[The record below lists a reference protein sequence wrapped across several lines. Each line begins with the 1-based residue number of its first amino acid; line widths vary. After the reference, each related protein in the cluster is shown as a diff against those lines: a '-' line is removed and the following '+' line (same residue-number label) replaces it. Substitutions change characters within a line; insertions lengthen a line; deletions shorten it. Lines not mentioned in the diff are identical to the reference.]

1 MTSGTTV
8 FPCQNCGSTMAWD
21 PAARVMA
28 CGHCGN
34 RQAVTPAGTAVREH
48 AFAEL
53 ASLPAKPVAKLG
65 TAFICPNCG
74 ARTESDLLSANCQF
88 CGTPLV
94 ADPAGI
100 ERVAPEAVVP
110 FGINKQQAGD
120 ALKKWTSSRWFA
132 PSSLK
137 KVSSAETFT
146 GSYLPFWT
154 YDSNTVSDYTGERGQ
169 HYYVTETYIQEV
181 NGQQVTQTRQ
191 VQKTRWHPA
200 QGRVSRFFDD
210 VLVPGTTKVETN
222 LIDKLEPW
230 ELQTAAPF
238 QQNYL
243 AGFQA
248 VRYDIEPEQGLESA
262 KAQMAPVIE
271 NDCRA
276 DIGGDEQRVRT
287 VNTAYY
293 DLAYKL
299 LFLPVWFLSYRH
311 AGKLFQVMVN
321 AHTSEIVGH
330 RPYSAI
336 KITLTIL
343 AALIVIAGIVLAVK
357 LH

>member
-1 MTSGTTV
+1 
-8 FPCQNCGSTMAWD
+8 
-21 PAARVMA
+21 
-28 CGHCGN
+28 
-34 RQAVTPAGTAVREH
+34 VTPAGTTVREH

-53 ASLPAKPVAKLG
+53 ASLPAKPVAKHG
-65 TAFICPNCG
+65 TAFICPNCS
-74 ARTESDLLSANCQF
+74 AHTESDLLSANCQF

-94 ADPAGI
+94 ADPAAI

-110 FGINKQQAGD
+110 FGISKKQAGD
-120 ALKKWTSSRWFA
+120 ALKKWTTSRWFA

-154 YDSNTVSDYTGERGQ
+154 YDSNTESDYTGERGE
-169 HYYVTETYIQEV
+169 HYYVTETYTEQV
-181 NGQQVTQTRQ
+181 GDQQVTRTRQ
-191 VQKTRWHPA
+191 VQHTRWHPA
-200 QGRVSRFFDD
+200 QGTVSRFFDD
-210 VLVPGTTKVETN
+210 VLVPATTKVETN
-222 LIDKLEPW
+222 LIGKLEPW

-248 VRYDIEPEQGLESA
+248 VRYDIEPEHGLESA

-271 NDCRA
+271 NDCLA

-287 VNTAYY
+287 IDTAYSN
-293 DLAYKL
+293 LAYKL
-299 LFLPVWFLSYRH
+299 MFLPVWFLSYRH

-321 AHTSEIVGH
+321 AHTGEVTGH
-330 RPYSAI
+330 RPYSAA

-343 AALIVIAGIVLAVK
+343 AVLIVIAGIVLAAQ

>member
-34 RQAVTPAGTAVREH
+34 RQAVTPVGAAVREH

-53 ASLPAKPVAKLG
+53 ARLPAKPVAKLG

-88 CGTPLV
+88 CATPLV
-94 ADPAGI
+94 ADPAAI
-100 ERVAPEAVVP
+100 ERAAPEAVVP
-110 FGINKQQAGD
+110 FGISKQQASN

-154 YDSNTVSDYTGERGQ
+154 YDSNTVSDYAGERGE
-169 HYYVTETYIQEV
+169 HYYVTETYTEEV

-210 VLVPGTTKVETN
+210 VLVPGTTKVETE
-222 LIDKLEPW
+222 LLGKLEPW

-243 AGFQA
+243 AGFQT

-287 VNTAYY
+287 VNTAYH
-293 DLAYKL
+293 DLTYKL
-299 LFLPVWFLSYRH
+299 MFLPVWFLSYRH
-311 AGKLFQVMVN
+311 AGELFQVMIN
-321 AHTSEIVGH
+321 AHTGEVVGH

-336 KITLTIL
+336 KITLTVL
-343 AALIVIAGIVLAVK
+343 AVLIVIVGIVVAIG

>member
-1 MTSGTTV
+1 V
-8 FPCQNCGSTMAWD
+8 
-21 PAARVMA
+21 AR
-28 CGHCGN
+28 
-34 RQAVTPAGTAVREH
+34 AGTAVREH

-53 ASLPAKPVAKLG
+53 ASLPAKPVATLG
-65 TAFICPNCG
+65 TAFTCPNCS
-74 ARTESDLLSANCQF
+74 AQTESDLLSADCQF

-94 ADPAGI
+94 ADPAAV

-110 FGINKQQAGD
+110 FGISKQQASD
-120 ALKKWTSSRWFA
+120 ALKEWTSSRWFA
-132 PSSLK
+132 PGSLK

-154 YDSNTVSDYTGERGQ
+154 YDSNTVSDYTGERGE
-169 HYYVTETYIQEV
+169 HYWETETYTETV

-191 VQKTRWHPA
+191 VQRTRWHRA
-200 QGRVSRFFDD
+200 QGTVSRSFDD
-210 VLVPGTTKVETN
+210 VLVPGTTQVETN
-222 LIDKLEPW
+222 LIGKLEPW

-238 QQNYL
+238 QQDYL
-243 AGFQA
+243 AGFHT

-262 KAQMAPVIE
+262 KAQMAPVIK
-271 NDCRA
+271 NDCRD
-276 DIGGDEQRVRT
+276 DIGGDEQRVHT
-287 VNTAYY
+287 INTAYH
-293 DLAYKL
+293 DLTYKL
-299 LFLPVWFLSYRH
+299 MFLPVWFLSYRH

-321 AHTSEIVGH
+321 AHTGEVVGH

-343 AALIVIAGIVLAVK
+343 AVLIVIVGIVVAVR

>member
-1 MTSGTTV
+1 MTGGTTAY
-8 FPCQNCGSTMAWD
+8 PCQNCGSTMAWD
-21 PAARVMA
+21 PAAGVMA
-28 CGHCGN
+28 CNHCGN
-34 RQAVTPAGTAVREH
+34 RQSVAPAGTAVREH
-48 AFAEL
+48 SFAEL
-53 ASLPAKPVAKLG
+53 ASLPAKPAAKLG
-65 TAFICPNCG
+65 TVFACPNCN
-74 ARTESDLLSANCQF
+74 AHTESDLLSANCQF

-94 ADPAGI
+94 ADPAAV

-110 FGINKQQAGD
+110 FGISKQQAGD

-132 PSSLK
+132 PGSLK

-154 YDSNTVSDYTGERGQ
+154 YDSNTASDYTGERGE
-169 HYYVTETYIQEV
+169 HYWVTETYTTQI

-191 VQKTRWHPA
+191 VQHTRWHPA

-222 LIDKLEPW
+222 LIGKLEPW
-230 ELQTAAPF
+230 ALQTATPF

-243 AGFQA
+243 AGFQT

-271 NDCRA
+271 EDCRA
-276 DIGGDEQRVRT
+276 DIGGDEQRVHT

-299 LFLPVWFLSYRH
+299 MFLPVWFLNYRH

-321 AHTSEIVGH
+321 AHTGEVVGH

-343 AALIVIAGIVLAVK
+343 AVLIVIAGIVLAVQ